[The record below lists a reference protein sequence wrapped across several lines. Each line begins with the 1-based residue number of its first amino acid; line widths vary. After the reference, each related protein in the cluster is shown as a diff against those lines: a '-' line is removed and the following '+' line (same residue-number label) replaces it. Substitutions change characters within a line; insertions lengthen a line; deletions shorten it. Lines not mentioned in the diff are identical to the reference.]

1 MSARMWGW
9 KSPFFLLF
17 RAVFKENVFTEV
29 LIFLGGP
36 LNSYCTDEETKLIIN
51 KSTEKQ

>member
-1 MSARMWGW
+1 MEESF
-9 KSPFFLLF
+9 FFLLF

-36 LNSYCTDEETKLIIN
+36 LDSYCTDEETKLIV
-51 KSTEKQ
+51 SQTTEDQ